1 MWRVLFDDIKHD
13 DVEKALLQKGVHPE
27 SVCSLLR
34 ESSDL
39 KGRINLPGAPM
50 SPAFLYA
57 RGARQG
63 SVEGPDMWNQ
73 VLDSA
78 LREPA
83 GRWESEGIGVV
94 LAKDY
99 RKVKRRRGPS
109 GDAVKD
115 EGRVLHHLCWAD
127 DLYAMAGTMNHMT
140 RILEDMTNAI
150 ERLGMRW
157 KEKSLTIVAGPF
169 TEYKPG
175 DVVEIISNGGKRWIW
190 RTWLDNRGCSEA
202 SVWHRISKANSMFNA
217 KKACSVIPNCQ

>member
-1 MWRVLFDDIKHD
+1 MASADVECAFDGIKHD

-73 VLDSA
+73 VVDNA
-78 LREPA
+78 FREPA
-83 GRWESEGIGVV
+83 GRWESEGIGFM

-99 RKVKRRRGPS
+99 RKSKKRRGPS
-109 GDAVKD
+109 GEAV
-115 EGRVLHHLCWAD
+115 RV
-127 DLYAMAGTMNHMT
+127 
-140 RILEDMTNAI
+140 
-150 ERLGMRW
+150 
-157 KEKSLTIVAGPF
+157 
-169 TEYKPG
+169 
-175 DVVEIISNGGKRWIW
+175 
-190 RTWLDNRGCSEA
+190 GCSNIYA
-202 SVWHRISKANSMFNA
+202 GRMICTRWQV
-217 KKACSVIPNCQ
+217 Q